1 MSASKGAPSGR
12 PDSSKARARRPSLDR
27 PSLFAGME
35 GDVTDIEP
43 ERIRILSSLEPRPAV
58 APRRRKSSRAATSR
72 WWSHVLLG
80 LMGMGLFTV
89 ALAAFL
95 IIRSS
100 AEPDLSVGGQWP
112 PPDSA
117 LINPDAT
124 LAANPPAA
132 GALSAEVAEA
142 ETFGLLHAS
151 APEAATDASGW
162 QDVVPTDR
170 AGSSVAPDDAAGSAR
185 IETLEATAPSVADSA
200 PTPLPKA
207 ASPGATTQTPSP
219 ASSSAGLTS
228 PAKTASSSG
237 PNTATAAARST
248 APQAATAR
256 PTQRPS
262 STANASNLTPAE
274 RQTASASSA
283 DVSLLEA
290 VFPKHDPR
298 TASKADLFKACQG
311 MSGAESAICRARI
324 CVQHPGVPACQ

>member
-1 MSASKGAPSGR
+1 MSASTGAPSGR
-12 PDSSKARARRPSLDR
+12 PDSSKTRARRPSLDR

-35 GDVTDIEP
+35 DDVTDIEP
-43 ERIRILSSLEPRPAV
+43 ERIRILSSLEPRSAA
-58 APRRRKSSRAATSR
+58 APRRRKSSRAATPR

-95 IIRSS
+95 IVRSS
-100 AEPDLSVGGQWP
+100 AEPDLSVGGHWAK
-112 PPDSA
+112 PDTA
-117 LINPDAT
+117 LINPEAT

-132 GALSAEVAEA
+132 GTLSAEVAEA

-151 APEAATDASGW
+151 TPKASPDSAPW
-162 QDVVPTDR
+162 QDVLNTDPVSTSPS
-170 AGSSVAPDDAAGSAR
+170 AEDAAGSAR
-185 IETLEATAPSVADSA
+185 IESLDVAPAPAADPSPSTQPAKAEAPRATTLTPPAGAQ
-200 PTPLPKA
+200 PTPL
-207 ASPGATTQTPSP
+207 
-219 ASSSAGLTS
+219 TS
-228 PAKTASSSG
+228 PTKVATPGVPS
-237 PNTATAAARST
+237 TAAA
-248 APQAATAR
+248 PR
-256 PTQRPS
+256 PSPRPS
-262 STANASNLTPAE
+262 STATASGSQQPVAD
-274 RQTASASSA
+274 RQAASASNA